1 MSINLPI
8 EFTKRMKNL
17 LGDEYEQFALAY
29 EDSNYRGL
37 RINPLKVTHSIDIE
51 EFGVRPVPWCTTG
64 FYYDD
69 SHAPGKHPFHYA
81 GAYYIQ
87 EPSAMLVGE
96 LAQAK
101 PGMKV
106 LDLCAAPGGK
116 TGHLAGKM
124 SGQGVLV
131 ANEIVPSRA
140 KILSQNVERLGI
152 RNCIV
157 VNEAPDKLACFM
169 PGYFDLIVVDAP
181 CSGEGM
187 FRRDEI
193 ARDEW
198 SPENVTMCAKRG
210 QDILDDADTM
220 LSMGGRLVYSTC
232 TFAPD
237 EDEKAIE
244 AFIQSHPLYCIEK
257 VDISP
262 VNGSKS
268 EDGWFSKGRPE
279 WTEKGDKTIED
290 TIRLWPHELHGEG
303 HFVAV
308 LKKGKAEDTLTDS
321 ISIGKTKTGKNNK
334 DSKNGK
340 DSTLNSAVKL
350 YEEFAGKNLSSGVG
364 QGEYVMFGSNLYQL
378 PVGAPKI
385 DRVRVE
391 RAGLQLGE
399 IIKNRFE
406 PGHALAMA
414 LRPEECLR
422 VHNITDN
429 GEAIKY
435 LCGES
440 LSCDAGMNGWCL
452 VTYDNVS
459 LGWGKAV
466 NGQLKNHYPKGIR
479 IKK

>member
-1 MSINLPI
+1 MNINLPI

-17 LGDEYEQFALAY
+17 LGDEYDSFAQAY

-37 RINPLKVTHSIDIE
+37 RINPLKAKDGMKLE
-51 EFGVRPVPWCTTG
+51 QFDVRLVPWCATG
-64 FYYDD
+64 YYYSDEC
-69 SHAPGKHPFHYA
+69 APGRHPYHYA

-96 LAQAK
+96 LTKAA

-116 TGHLAGKM
+116 TGHIAGKM
-124 SGQGVLV
+124 AGQGVLV

-157 VNEAPDKLACFM
+157 VNESPDKLACFM
-169 PGYFDLIVVDAP
+169 PGCFDLVVVDTP

-198 SPENVTMCAKRG
+198 SPENVSMCAKRG
-210 QDILDDADTM
+210 QDILDAADTM
-220 LSMGGRLVYSTC
+220 LAMGGRLVYSTC

-237 EDEKAIE
+237 EDERAIE
-244 AFIQSHPLYCIEK
+244 AFIETHPIYSIER
-257 VDISP
+257 IELSP
-262 VNGSKS
+262 VEGCSP
-268 EDGWFSKGRPE
+268 EDGWLSKGRPE
-279 WTEKGDKTIED
+279 WAKKGDGSLEN

-303 HFVAV
+303 HFAAV
-308 LKKGKAEDTLTDS
+308 LIKGDSAETMATDMS
-321 ISIGKTKTGKNNK
+321 TGKSKSGKSSK
-334 DSKNGK
+334 DGK
-340 DSTLNSAVKL
+340 DSTLTSAVKL
-350 YEEFAGKNLSSGVG
+350 YEEFADKNLISGVG
-364 QGEYVMFGSNLYQL
+364 QGDYVMFGSNLYLL
-378 PVGAPKI
+378 PAGAPKI

-414 LRPEECLR
+414 LRPEECIR
-422 VHNITDN
+422 VHNITEDA
-429 GEAIKY
+429 EAIRY

-440 LSCDAGMNGWCL
+440 LSCDVNMNGWCL

>member
-1 MSINLPI
+1 MNINLPI

-17 LGDEYEQFALAY
+17 LGDEYEEFIRAY
-29 EDSNYRGL
+29 EEDNYRGL
-37 RINPLKVTHSIDIE
+37 RINTLKVKEDIDLCQ
-51 EFGVRPVPWCTTG
+51 FGTRPVPWCSTG
-64 FYYDD
+64 YYYDD
-69 SHAPGKHPFHYA
+69 QTAPGKHPYHYA

-96 LAQAK
+96 LAGAE
-101 PGMKV
+101 PGMRV

-116 TGHLAGKM
+116 TGHIAGKM
-124 SGQGVLV
+124 SGEGVLV
-131 ANEIVPSRA
+131 ANEIIPSRA

-157 VNEAPDKLACFM
+157 VNESPDKLASFM
-169 PGYFDLIVVDAP
+169 PGYFNLVVVDTP

-210 QDILDDADTM
+210 QDILDAADTM
-220 LSMGGRLVYSTC
+220 LAMGGRLIYSTC
-232 TFAPD
+232 TFAPA
-237 EDEKAIE
+237 EDEIAIE
-244 AFIQSHPLYCIEK
+244 SFLKTHPLYRIEK
-257 VDISP
+257 VNISP
-262 VNGSKS
+262 VSGSNS
-268 EDGWFSKGRPE
+268 EDGWLSGGRKEWSKEGAVAL
-279 WTEKGDKTIED
+279 ED
-290 TIRLWPHELHGEG
+290 TIRLWPHILHGEG
-303 HFVAV
+303 HFAAVLVKGEAENVDVAV
-308 LKKGKAEDTLTDS
+308 MPAGRN
-321 ISIGKTKTGKNNK
+321 KTGKGGR
-334 DSKNGK
+334 DSSLTN
-340 DSTLNSAVKL
+340 AVKL
-350 YEEFAGKNLSSGVG
+350 FEEFASKNLSNSGLG
-364 QGEYVMFGSNLYQL
+364 GEYVMFGSNLYLL
-378 PVGAPKI
+378 PGGAPKI

-406 PGHALAMA
+406 PSHALAMA
-414 LRPEECLR
+414 LHSRECLR
-422 VHNITDN
+422 NHNITDE
-429 GEAIKY
+429 GEAVRY

-440 LSCDAGMNGWCL
+440 LSCESSMSGWCL
-452 VTYDNVS
+452 VTYDGIS